1 MSARV
6 RAGLCRFR
14 GVGVLSLGVALALVV
29 SALPADAQV
38 VPRGDCL
45 PVVDTGGAP
54 SPTIASMVIP
64 LLEEPAYTAKSDLDD
79 EVNAQYCY
87 WRWLA
92 DCGSCFYHFSCWLWY
107 GSANENGRECIGR
120 QVEYCDGH
128 PTGNE
133 VPVYELQC
141 GCTP

>member
-1 MSARV
+1 MSETIR
-6 RAGLCRFR
+6 RALSSSR
-14 GVGVLSLGVALALVV
+14 GAAVVCLGVALLLVV
-29 SALPADAQV
+29 AAVPAAAQV
-38 VPRGDCL
+38 AQRGDCL
-45 PVVDTGGAP
+45 PAARPDAAP

-64 LLEEPAYTAKSDLDD
+64 LMEEPAYTSKGEVGDG
-79 EVNAQYCY
+79 VNAQYCY

-107 GSANENGRECIGR
+107 GSANENGKECIGR